1 MEVAWV
7 EVAWVGAALR
17 CLPIDAMEDVM
28 DDEEYEIIDSL
39 LCCRI
44 TGDCMTVE
52 VRAPTT
58 LPPRRWLHQISLVL
72 LLLGSPLVSQPTHA
86 ATLTPC
92 FTPGEDCTGLI
103 VDQIEQAKLTLLVQA
118 YGFTS
123 PSIIQALA
131 RAKDR
136 GVNVRV
142 ILDKSNEQPRYTG
155 ATYLTNHGIPVLID
169 DRVAIA
175 HNKVLVI
182 DGKHVITGS
191 FNFTRAAQSR
201 NAENVL
207 VVTDAAELAS
217 SYTRNFNR
225 RTAASRPLRPTRDR

>member
-1 MEVAWV
+1 MA
-7 EVAWVGAALR
+7 
-17 CLPIDAMEDVM
+17 
-28 DDEEYEIIDSL
+28 
-39 LCCRI
+39 
-44 TGDCMTVE
+44 
-52 VRAPTT
+52 
-58 LPPRRWLHQISLVL
+58 
-72 LLLGSPLVSQPTHA
+72 SPLSGSAWSETPGTRRRFLHGNREVSSPPLSARATHA

-103 VDQIEQAKLTLLVQA
+103 VDQIEQAKSTLLVQA

-136 GVNVRV
+136 GVNVWV

-175 HNKVLVI
+175 HNKVLAI